1 MSRSNASRRAGPRSG
16 QDRTRF
22 EITGGGFVATGPDDA
37 AVAEAAE
44 RVRQRIGFYGSTR
57 AYWPVWEQHGLEDL
71 GRELFW
77 MSMKGEWDQMPSVV
91 SDEVVALFAAI
102 GRHDEIAARIEERF
116 GGISDAL
123 LAGIEPSTMPD
134 LPPDLIQ
141 DIQRIPCQFTGFGAK
156 TAA

>member
-1 MSRSNASRRAGPRSG
+1 MNHSFSYCSTWRVAVNRASG
-16 QDRTRF
+16 T
-22 EITGGGFVATGPDDA
+22 DDA
-37 AVAEAAE
+37 AVAGAVE

-71 GRELFW
+71 GQKLFW
-77 MSMKGEWDQMPSVV
+77 MSMSGEWKQMPSVV

-102 GRHDEIAARIEERF
+102 GRHDEIAARFEERF

-123 LAGIEPSTMPD
+123 FPGSAPTMRPD

-141 DIQRIPCQFTGFGAK
+141 DIQRIPCRFTGFDAE